1 MTLKE
6 WALEYAKMGLAVFPL
21 RARNKA
27 PATKNGCKDAT
38 TDQKQIVSWW
48 SKWPDSNIGIATGR
62 ASGGLV
68 VIDLDRDEEKG
79 CDGYEILREWQRQH
93 GQLPDTC
100 QSITGRGGYHLLY
113 RDTVEH
119 RNAQALYEGVD
130 IRGEGGYIVAPPS
143 VHPNG
148 RAYEWEQGPDE
159 FEIVQA
165 DVLVKEFLKG
175 PKKEQQ
181 QYFHQSEVIPEG
193 QRVSTLVQLIGSQR
207 AKGLGEAAIR
217 AAVQAENEEKCL
229 PPLTDQEL
237 EKEVFP
243 ALKKG
248 WTATHPYMAT
258 AGPDK
263 KFHPVKSFNFNVE
276 KAGDVIIKEPEWLI
290 PGYIPKYGITTIA
303 GEGGVGKTSIW
314 CSLVASI
321 TTGKQ
326 SFLLGGQIPFE
337 NDPEDV
343 LVLSAEDSWSYVLRR
358 RLEACGADLDRIGFL
373 SPEDERFVDLNFN
386 GDLLKGIIETNRP
399 SVIVFDPL
407 QAFVPENLRM
417 GDRNAM
423 RKCFSP
429 LIGYGEQYKLTPI
442 IIAHANKQSG
452 VWGRKRIADS
462 SDIWDA
468 SRSVLMVGTTA
479 EDGVRYI
486 SHEKSNWG
494 RLESTVLFTLEDC
507 VPTFKCYSVKKDKD
521 FIQADARERNVR
533 PVVEDA
539 KDFIID
545 TLKERGQMEVS
556 EMDELAKVTGISAHA
571 MKEAKTALKKEH
583 TTHTWSIGYGKDKKF
598 YMSLKDPE
606 KPAE

>member
-6 WALEYAKMGLAVFPL
+6 WALEYTGMGLAVFPL
-21 RARNKA
+21 RARNKT

-38 TDQKQIVSWW
+38 TDQKQIASWW
-48 SKWPDSNIGIATGR
+48 NRWPDANIGIATGSV
-62 ASGGLV
+62 SGGLV

-79 CDGYEILREWQRQH
+79 RDGYEILQEWQRQH

-113 RDTVEH
+113 RDTAEH
-119 RNAQALYEGVD
+119 RNVQALFEGVD

-143 VHPNG
+143 IHPNG
-148 RAYEWEQGPDE
+148 HTYEWEQGPDE
-159 FEIVQA
+159 FEIAQA
-165 DVLVKEFLKG
+165 DDLVRKFIKG

-181 QYFHQSEVIPEG
+181 QYLHQPEMIPEG
-193 QRVSTLVQLIGSQR
+193 QRVSTLVSLIGSQR
-207 AKGLGEAAIR
+207 AKGLGDAAIR
-217 AAVQAENEEKCL
+217 AAVQAENEEKCS

-243 ALKKG
+243 ALKRD
-248 WTATHPYMAT
+248 WLPDHPYT
-258 AGPDK
+258 VTVGPDRK
-263 KFHPVKSFNFNVE
+263 THTAKPFNFYVE
-276 KAGDVIIKEPEWLI
+276 KAGDVIVKTPEWLI
-290 PGYIPKYGITTIA
+290 PGYIPK
-303 GEGGVGKTSIW
+303 KTSIW

-337 NDPEDV
+337 SDPENV
-343 LVLSAEDSWSYVLRR
+343 LVLSAEDSWSYVLRC
-358 RLEACGADLDRIGFL
+358 RLEACGADLDRIGFI
-373 SPEDERFVDLNFN
+373 SPEDERFSDLNFN

-399 SVIVFDPL
+399 SVVVFDPL
-407 QAFVPENLRM
+407 QQFVPENLRM
-417 GDRNAM
+417 GDRNSM
-423 RKCFSP
+423 RKCLSP
-429 LIGYGEQYKLTPI
+429 LIGYGEQYKLTSI

-468 SRSVLMVGTTA
+468 SRSVLMVGNAA

-486 SHEKSNWG
+486 SPEKSNWG
-494 RLESTVLFTLEDC
+494 RLENTVLFTLEDC
-507 VPTFKCYSVKKDKD
+507 VPTFKCYSPKKDMD
-521 FIQADARERNVR
+521 FIQADARERNIR

-556 EMDELAKVTGISAHA
+556 ELNDLAKVTGFSKNA
-571 MKEAKTALKKEH
+571 MRDAKEALKKEH
-583 TTHTWSIGYGKDKKF
+583 ATHTWSIGYGKDKKF
-598 YMSLKDPE
+598 FMALKDPE
-606 KPAE
+606 KINK

>member
-1 MTLKE
+1 MTVQEMIQKIRNPDNWSDDFFSEIRPLY
-6 WALEYAKMGLAVFPL
+6 LEHLNTVRNTLVKDGL
-21 RARNKA
+21 
-27 PATKNGCKDAT
+27 
-38 TDQKQIVSWW
+38 W
-48 SKWPDSNIGIATGR
+48 
-62 ASGGLV
+62 
-68 VIDLDRDEEKG
+68 DRFDTAFS
-79 CDGYEILREWQRQH
+79 EWQRP
-93 GQLPDTC
+93 GQAAAAAP
-100 QSITGRGGYHLLY
+100 
-113 RDTVEH
+113 E
-119 RNAQALYEGVD
+119 NAVRA
-130 IRGEGGYIVAPPS
+130 IPK
-143 VHPNG
+143 NG
-148 RAYEWEQGPDE
+148 IFQ
-159 FEIVQA
+159 
-165 DVLVKEFLKG
+165 
-175 PKKEQQ
+175 
-181 QYFHQSEVIPEG
+181 
-193 QRVSTLVQLIGSQR
+193 
-207 AKGLGEAAIR
+207 
-217 AAVQAENEEKCL
+217 
-229 PPLTDQEL
+229 
-237 EKEVFP
+237 
-243 ALKKG
+243 
-248 WTATHPYMAT
+248 
-258 AGPDK
+258 
-263 KFHPVKSFNFNVE
+263 PVKSQNNVPRLDIE
-276 KAGDVIIKEPEWLI
+276 KASSVIIKEPEWLI

-326 SFLLGGQIPFE
+326 SFLLGGQIPFD

-358 RLEACGADLDRIGFL
+358 RLETCGADLDRIGFL

-494 RLESTVLFTLEDC
+494 RLGNTVLFTLEDC

-521 FIQADARERNVR
+521 FIQADARERSVR

-556 EMDELAKVTGISAHA
+556 GLDELAKVTGISAHA

-598 YMSLKDPE
+598 YMSLKDSE

>member
-21 RARNKA
+21 GARNKA

-38 TDQKQIVSWW
+38 TDHKQIVSWW
-48 SKWPDSNIGIATGR
+48 SKWPDSNIGIATGSV
-62 ASGGLV
+62 SGGLV

-468 SRSVLMVGTTA
+468 SRSVLMVGTTS

-494 RLESTVLFTLEDC
+494 RLGNTVLFTLEDC

-521 FIQADARERNVR
+521 FIQADARERNIR